1 MKDVI
6 TWARRRRRAL
16 GLIGAAMAVALAGL
30 WLVVVPAKVETAVGL
45 QEAAIRWGHPACWA
59 LLAVL
64 GVLVAADAPKRARN
78 GVGAAAAVC
87 YAAFLAGMVL

>member
-1 MKDVI
+1 VKDVVA
-6 TWARRRRRAL
+6 WARRRRRAL
-16 GLIGAAMAVALAGL
+16 GLTGAAMAVAMAGL
-30 WLVVVPAKVETAVGL
+30 WLVVVPVEAETAVGL

-64 GVLVAADAPKRARN
+64 GVLFAADAPKRARN
-78 GVGAAAAVC
+78 GVGVAAAVC

>member
-1 MKDVI
+1 MKDVVA
-6 TWARRRRRAL
+6 WARRRRRAL
-16 GLIGAAMAVALAGL
+16 ALTGAALSLGMAGL
-30 WLVVVPAKVETAVGL
+30 WLVVVPAKVETAAGL

-78 GVGAAAAVC
+78 GVGVAAAVC
-87 YAAFLAGMVL
+87 YAAFVAGMVL